1 MPVPAHPYLPLL
13 GGAPPPR
20 VEIWYLLG
28 IKMWLTKNLQV
39 YFRVCHENFRR
50 PPPPPCFAWLMII
63 VKRQNCSCLSV
74 LIGVPEACSKI
85 LRVSRIT
92 RIVDMIF
99 FLDNFD
105 VNFLA
110 SPLCKSFCVCSDYYY
125 YYYYICISVSDS
137 VFHVTFLLLYYL
149 HFGSNRNINQ

>member
-1 MPVPAHPYLPLL
+1 MPEQKLTPAKPNARARTSVPTFIREC
-13 GGAPPPR
+13 PPPG

-50 PPPPPCFAWLMII
+50 PPPPPPQCFAWLMII

-74 LIGVPEACSKI
+74 SIGVPEACSKI

-92 RIVDMIF
+92 RIFDMIF

-110 SPLCKSFCVCSDYYY
+110 SSLCKSFCVCSYY
-125 YYYYICISVSDS
+125 YYYYIYI
-137 VFHVTFLLLYYL
+137 YL
-149 HFGSNRNINQ
+149 